1 MAKSPPGVRSVCWGW
16 GPSPLR
22 WCLRGPCSPFPC
34 GGAINSWSILAVPGF
49 VFPHFSLPVLR
60 YPTSSCVEVRSS
72 GCRTSSGREV
82 YSPFKGRTASGR
94 SGGRTGTKNSTLF
107 PKKWPFFVHFSSIFL
122 MKVFID
128 CARKFFFC
136 KGPPYPVWQ
145 PGWGCW
151 LETKLQ
157 LPGLFIPC
165 LGQSFTTHFPTRD
178 ILKFETK
185 SRIFEFWLE
194 GKTWGCRVSA
204 REKYS
209 AYFDF

>member
-1 MAKSPPGVRSVCWGW
+1 MFVGDGGPPPSVGVSEDPALPFLVGEPLTPGPFWPCLVSCSPISLSQSSVTPLPLVLKFVLQDVEHRQDGKFILLLRAAQPAVDPGVERGQKIR
-16 GPSPLR
+16 PSFLKN
-22 WCLRGPCSPFPC
+22 G
-34 GGAINSWSILAVPGF
+34 
-49 VFPHFSLPVLR
+49 HFSSIFR
-60 YPTSSCVEVRSS
+60 
-72 GCRTSSGREV
+72 
-82 YSPFKGRTASGR
+82 
-94 SGGRTGTKNSTLF
+94 
-107 PKKWPFFVHFSSIFL
+107 PFFVYFSSIFL